1 MLKDPPPEPPTIGK
15 GDPFTVES
23 ILLILRFPNV
33 QPGKMGAG
41 KVAIGSQWTVT
52 GIIPMA
58 CLFND
63 LGELLQG
70 QVIQRFMND

>member
-23 ILLILRFPNV
+23 ILLILGFPNV
-33 QPGKMGAG
+33 QPGKMGQG
-41 KVAIGSQWTVT
+41 KLPSGAS

-70 QVIQRFMND
+70 QVIQRFIND